1 MDQDPRNNQPP
12 TNHNHRL
19 QYHWLSPLRDI
30 QPDIFSLEA
39 ASNPEDNPIFGID
52 PELFAERATHTSART
67 GTSTNS
73 GYQTQQYWSHPPRDD
88 QSGIL
93 YPEPATNPE
102 NNPTFGVDP
111 APLTERATH
120 PSTNAGPNTHSGFQL
135 QDTQTTNQS
144 GSWPTMSIAN
154 TNQPSNRNS
163 LNNDTRWP
171 AYQGL
176 NLQNMEPNTRTSSAT
191 SARPNTKHAFNQPTG
206 GQGPRIQTQHTTP
219 NIGTSPGCSN
229 INWEHNYPWEGES
242 LRMEAPHTPHH
253 RTGLSQT
260 YSNISVSNIN
270 TPTVPNNIPPTH
282 TGMGVSS
289 NQPASGNHGDQHT
302 SIVPVIRRT
311 TKQLG
316 NQRGHNH
323 PLEGTAHHTRNPQ
336 IPHQRIHTV
345 QPRPG
350 TSGDNSNGQIKSLD
364 TPSASPETTLP
375 STSTTPTLRNF
386 TPQRTKGNISPIRF
400 PTPEPENLP
409 TSSNLDHESSNG
421 SINSNAP

>member
-30 QPDIFSLEA
+30 QPGIFSLEP
-39 ASNPEDNPIFGID
+39 ASNPEENPIFGID

-120 PSTNAGPNTHSGFQL
+120 PSTNTGPLTHSGFQL

-144 GSWPTMSIAN
+144 GSWPTTSIAN

-163 LNNDTRWP
+163 LNTDTRWP

-176 NLQNMEPNTRTSSAT
+176 NLQNMEPNTRTSSPISTCLTRNILST
-191 SARPNTKHAFNQPTG
+191 SLQGARAQGYKHNTLHPISGHRPGVRTSTGNITIHGKGKVYAWKHP
-206 GQGPRIQTQHTTP
+206 
-219 NIGTSPGCSN
+219 
-229 INWEHNYPWEGES
+229 
-242 LRMEAPHTPHH
+242 TPHI
-253 RTGLSQT
+253 TG
-260 YSNISVSNIN
+260 
-270 TPTVPNNIPPTH
+270 
-282 TGMGVSS
+282 
-289 NQPASGNHGDQHT
+289 PAF
-302 SIVPVIRRT
+302 P
-311 TKQLG
+311 K
-316 NQRGHNH
+316 
-323 PLEGTAHHTRNPQ
+323 HTR
-336 IPHQRIHTV
+336 T
-345 QPRPG
+345 
-350 TSGDNSNGQIKSLD
+350 
-364 TPSASPETTLP
+364 
-375 STSTTPTLRNF
+375 
-386 TPQRTKGNISPIRF
+386 F
-400 PTPEPENLP
+400 P
-409 TSSNLDHESSNG
+409 
-421 SINSNAP
+421 